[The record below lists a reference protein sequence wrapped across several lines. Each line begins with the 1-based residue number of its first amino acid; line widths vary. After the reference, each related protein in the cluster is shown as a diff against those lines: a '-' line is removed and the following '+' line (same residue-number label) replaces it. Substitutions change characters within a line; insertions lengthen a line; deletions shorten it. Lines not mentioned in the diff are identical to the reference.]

1 VVIENFSIADA
12 SLEEILPRL
21 LDIKGKVDMGGKL
34 DEADTRF
41 MSQISHSAAQSK
53 LLETQ
58 PSEWQ
63 KFYAEVLR
71 IYEEIV
77 NKALNNVEKTT

>member
-1 VVIENFSIADA
+1 
-12 SLEEILPRL
+12 L
-21 LDIKGKVDMGGKL
+21 
-34 DEADTRF
+34 
-41 MSQISHSAAQSK
+41 SQISHSAAQSK
-53 LLETQ
+53 LLEAQ

-77 NKALNNVEKTT
+77 NKALDNVEKTT